1 MNGRKV
7 ATTDKPENT
16 ASTETVEYEL
26 PDGVQVHGSAIRID
40 FRYRGVRCRE
50 TLKGLQVTKANI
62 KFAENKR
69 ASILYEIGRGTFDY
83 ASHFPDSNRCREFGS
98 NPHRDRTVDQ
108 ALDLWLSVKKVRTA
122 QSTYVNYKSKVENH
136 IRPRWGSHRL
146 ASITK
151 TEIEK
156 WIALDLVVLSNKTI
170 NEVMIVLRG
179 IFKDAK
185 ADNVRNDSPVE
196 AIDNLPL
203 GDREDPDPFTQ
214 TEIATILSTPTKR
227 QQEIHMMG
235 FAFWSGLRISE
246 LIALAWEDIDLKRG
260 TVKVCR
266 AKVGGRFK
274 QTKTK
279 RSTREVELITPA
291 LEWLQAQRPYTEDL
305 APRRLKVTSRDNKKT
320 FDEEVRVVFL
330 NSNTMKPHRSDG
342 TVRNCFWSTHLKK
355 AKVRYRGPNNARHT
369 FISQLLTAGIPK
381 EWIIR
386 QVGHTSTRMID
397 EHYGRWI
404 SEDAT
409 GMAQFVSER
418 LGVGKGL
425 VPKRSQAGQ
434 GRDLISSKS
443 TRYMA
448 ESEGFEPSIGV
459 NLYTLSRGAPSAT
472 RPALRE
478 FCVARKRTWPQARHD
493 TTAGGKSK

>member
-7 ATTDKPENT
+7 ATTDK
-16 ASTETVEYEL
+16 STSTSSAKSSKTEL
-26 PDGVQVHGSAIRID
+26 PDGVQVHGAAIRID

-50 TLKGLQVTKANI
+50 TLKGLQVTNANI
-62 KFAENKR
+62 KFAEKKR
-69 ASILYEIGRGTFDY
+69 AAILFEIGRGTFDY
-83 ASHFPDSNRCREFGS
+83 ASHFPDSNRCSQFGS

-108 ALDLWLSVKKVRTA
+108 ALDLWLSVKKIRTA

-136 IRPRWGSHRL
+136 IRPRWGSHKL

-156 WIALDLVVLSNKTI
+156 WIALDLIALSNKTI
-170 NEVMIVLRG
+170 NEIMIILRG

-185 ADNVRNDSPVE
+185 ADNVRYDSPLD

-203 GDREDPDPFTQ
+203 GDREDPDPFTL
-214 TEIATILSTPTKR
+214 TEIETILSTPTKR
-227 QQEIHMMG
+227 VQEIHMMG

-266 AKVGGRFK
+266 ARVNGTYK

-291 LEWLQAQRPYTEDL
+291 IEWLKAQRPFTEGL
-305 APRRLKVTSRDNKKT
+305 APRQLKVKSRDNKKS
-320 FDEEVRVVFL
+320 FSEKVRPVFL
-330 NSNTMKPHRSDG
+330 NSNTKRPHESDG
-342 TVRNCFWSTHLKK
+342 TVRNNFWRAHLKK

-397 EHYGRWI
+397 EHYGKWI
-404 SEDAT
+404 SEDAA
-409 GMAQFVSER
+409 GMAAFVSEK
-418 LGVGKGL
+418 LGVSEGL
-425 VPKRSQAGQ
+425 VPKWSQTEE
-434 GRDLISSKS
+434 GRDLISMKS
-443 TRYMA
+443 TLYMA
-448 ESEGFEPSIGV
+448 ESEGFEHSVYP
-459 NLYTLSRGAPSAT
+459 
-472 RPALRE
+472 
-478 FCVARKRTWPQARHD
+478 
-493 TTAGGKSK
+493 

>member
-156 WIALDLVVLSNKTI
+156 
-170 NEVMIVLRG
+170 
-179 IFKDAK
+179 
-185 ADNVRNDSPVE
+185 
-196 AIDNLPL
+196 
-203 GDREDPDPFTQ
+203 
-214 TEIATILSTPTKR
+214 
-227 QQEIHMMG
+227 
-235 FAFWSGLRISE
+235 
-246 LIALAWEDIDLKRG
+246 
-260 TVKVCR
+260 
-266 AKVGGRFK
+266 
-274 QTKTK
+274 
-279 RSTREVELITPA
+279 
-291 LEWLQAQRPYTEDL
+291 
-305 APRRLKVTSRDNKKT
+305 
-320 FDEEVRVVFL
+320 
-330 NSNTMKPHRSDG
+330 
-342 TVRNCFWSTHLKK
+342 
-355 AKVRYRGPNNARHT
+355 
-369 FISQLLTAGIPK
+369 
-381 EWIIR
+381 
-386 QVGHTSTRMID
+386 
-397 EHYGRWI
+397 
-404 SEDAT
+404 
-409 GMAQFVSER
+409 
-418 LGVGKGL
+418 
-425 VPKRSQAGQ
+425 
-434 GRDLISSKS
+434 
-443 TRYMA
+443 
-448 ESEGFEPSIGV
+448 
-459 NLYTLSRGAPSAT
+459 
-472 RPALRE
+472 
-478 FCVARKRTWPQARHD
+478 
-493 TTAGGKSK
+493 